1 MQMSPYQGGTELLR
15 TKTLDLLGFNFNVLK
30 GEHRVLVLGDAM
42 EDLYS
47 LAVALHKT

>member
-30 GEHRVLVLGDAM
+30 GEHHVLVLGDAM

-47 LAVALHKT
+47 LAVALHET